1 MCERGTNLY
10 LVCSGVSPC
19 SLCSSKLYKALLA
32 CSSLPALLSAP
43 PLFPILVPHTSGDIL
58 VFLTGQAEIE
68 KAIHKI
74 NAEVSMLPEG
84 SAGPL
89 LALPLHAS
97 LPPEL
102 QVKCNERIHSNWT
115 NGLLIVCL

>member
-1 MCERGTNLY
+1 M
-10 LVCSGVSPC
+10 
-19 SLCSSKLYKALLA
+19 
-32 CSSLPALLSAP
+32 
-43 PLFPILVPHTSGDIL
+43 
-58 VFLTGQAEIE
+58 FLTGQAEIE

-102 QVKCNERIHSNWT
+102 QVTEAVSRRKCNEGIPPSNWT
-115 NGLLIVCL
+115 NCLLIVCL